1 MRILFFISIV
11 SGLALLEASTASA
24 QIVNIEEQRI
34 TGTRDSVH
42 WYGNL
47 KGSAS
52 LAKVEKQT
60 LQLQINAKVQYK
72 NRRNLTLLLLNLNLL
87 RADKQDFA
95 RQAFAHLRYNYKISD
110 TWVWEAFAQVQTS
123 PIQLLQQRDLL
134 GTGVRYRLL
143 KSKDGRQRMYLG
155 AALVG
160 EQNQFT
166 GAETKQSRYRS
177 SNYLSMTL
185 RPSKQVTLITTTY
198 WQPVLGLIENYRLSS
213 EWVLKVDIT
222 KKLAF
227 TVDFDYSI
235 DKNLPLGAP
244 NETYAWRNGILWQF

>member
-1 MRILFFISIV
+1 MRILFS
-11 SGLALLEASTASA
+11 LLLFCLLLFQGTYSASA

-34 TGTRDSVH
+34 TGTRDSIH

-52 LAKVEKQT
+52 LAKVQKQT
-60 LQLQINAKVQYK
+60 LLLQAQAKVQYK

-110 TWVWEAFAQVQTS
+110 VWIWEAFTQVQSS
-123 PIQLLQQRDLL
+123 PIQLLEQRNLL
-134 GTGVRYRLL
+134 GTGIRYRLL
-143 KSKDGRQRMYLG
+143 KSADGRQRIYLG

-160 EQNQFT
+160 EENQFT
-166 GAETKQSRYRS
+166 GAETKQTRYRS
-177 SNYLSMTL
+177 SNYLSMTF

-198 WQPVLGLIENYRLSS
+198 WQPVLGLIKNFRLSS
-213 EWVLKVDIT
+213 EWVLKVDVT

-244 NETYAWRNGILWQF
+244 NETFSWRNGILWQL

>member
-1 MRILFFISIV
+1 MRILFSISIIFW
-11 SGLALLEASTASA
+11 LALQGGGTATA

-42 WYGNL
+42 WYGSLRGN
-47 KGSAS
+47 AS
-52 LAKVEKQT
+52 LVQVQKQS
-60 LQLQINAKVQYK
+60 LQLQIQGKVQYK
-72 NRRNLTLLLLNLNLL
+72 DKRNLTLLLLNLNLL

-110 TWVWEAFAQVQTS
+110 TWIWEAFTQVQTS
-123 PIQLLQQRDLL
+123 PIQLLQQRNLV
-134 GTGVRYRLL
+134 GTGIRYRLL

-160 EQNQFT
+160 EQNEFT
-166 GAETKQSRYRS
+166 GDETKQTRYRS
-177 SNYLSMTL
+177 SNYLSMTF
-185 RPSKQVTLITTTY
+185 RPSKLVTLITTTY
-198 WQPVLGLIENYRLSS
+198 WQPVLGLIKNYRLSS
-213 EWVLKVDIT
+213 EWALKVDIS

-244 NETYAWRNGILWQF
+244 NETFAWRNGVLWQL